1 MSLIDIVIKDEIV
14 CRSAILQSSQ
24 TSANTLQS
32 YRRLLKISFMPSNQG
47 PPEFPPIPQGNWDP
61 DVLGAITRIREF
73 FDRGMLL
80 FERDDINQ
88 IQYRIAI
95 GHLGTV
101 PNYQDGLIASGVAY
115 EWVLSAMR
123 ACRAVGRALT
133 AGADAA
139 HDMYCACSQSSL

>member
-1 MSLIDIVIKDEIV
+1 MSLIEMVIKDEMV
-14 CRSAILQSSQ
+14 CRSAMLGSQ
-24 TSANTLQS
+24 TSVNTAILS
-32 YRRLLKISFMPSNQG
+32 SLVKISFMPSNQG
-47 PPEFPPIPQGNWDP
+47 PPEFPPIPQGNWDA

-80 FERDDINQ
+80 LEREDINQ

-101 PNYQDGLIASGVAY
+101 PNYRDGLIASGVAY